1 MRRTELGIELDK
13 SETEELMKTGYV
25 LNEDSSICVVDQD
38 GEYLVFE
45 RKQFTQLSI
54 YDYLE
59 EGN

>member
-1 MRRTELGIELDK
+1 MKRTENGVELTK
-13 SETEELMKTGYV
+13 EEAEELQQTGYV
-25 LNEDSSICVVDQD
+25 LNDIYSICVVDQD

-59 EGN
+59 E